1 VPGSFADVCTRHYVG
16 ETSVSPVCS
25 LIALT
30 RYLPTNA
37 QFLSQLC
44 SSTANSLPITA
55 NKTRILVHY
64 CASTCNNDKKTK
76 SQNGARYRVRIGS
89 TPAQNQPLTHRDSPI
104 DSLAPFEAEIN
115 EVLSAWP
122 GLPVALREGV
132 LVAGPAH
139 CFPPLAASRL
149 LVELPSPVISQSFE
163 ARPSA
168 SAQRF

>member
-1 VPGSFADVCTRHYVG
+1 
-16 ETSVSPVCS
+16 
-25 LIALT
+25 
-30 RYLPTNA
+30 
-37 QFLSQLC
+37 
-44 SSTANSLPITA
+44 
-55 NKTRILVHY
+55 VHY

-132 LVAGPAH
+132 LAIVRSHRKVPPAIE
-139 CFPPLAASRL
+139 CWKIQ
-149 LVELPSPVISQSFE
+149 SPQTHRHPGLRDHPNQFSGKEVSNK
-163 ARPSA
+163 
-168 SAQRF
+168 